1 MSTQL
6 DPAIAYENMP
16 HVCGSVD
23 PFDVLDACHQQIVKA
38 LQQLNVLV
46 ERLQSHGVDGE
57 TQTLARNVFQ
67 FFMNTAKQHH
77 ADEEKH
83 VFPALLRS
91 GDQELI
97 QHTLRLQQDH
107 GWIEEDWLELAPQL
121 EAIAAGYNWF
131 NVDQLM
137 HAVPLFAA
145 LYADHM
151 ALEESLVYPQAKA
164 RMGNWEIRG
173 VGRELSARRRQ
184 VQELCTRKHE

>member
-6 DPAIAYENMP
+6 DPAVVSHDMP
-16 HVCGSVD
+16 HLRGSVD
-23 PFDVLDACHQQIVKA
+23 PFDVLDACHQQIAKA
-38 LQQLNVLV
+38 VQQLQVLV
-46 ERLQSHGVDGE
+46 DRLQNHGVDGE
-57 TQTLARNVFQ
+57 TQTMARDIFQ
-67 FFMNTAKQHH
+67 FFMNTARQHH

-91 GDQELI
+91 GDPSLV

-151 ALEESLVYPQAKA
+151 ALEESLVYPEAKA
-164 RMGNWEIRG
+164 RMANWDIYG
-173 VGRELSARRRQ
+173 VGREMAERRRQ
-184 VQELCTRKHE
+184 NAST